1 MNEFSWIWAIAVF
14 FFYVVVDGL
23 YVLYTRYI
31 QQNRALAAANVGSAM
46 YGLYAFGTI
55 AIIQSPWNILF
66 IVLGA
71 WLGTYLTV
79 KYIK

>member
-1 MNEFSWIWAIAVF
+1 MNNFNWWMGILVF
-14 FFYVVVDGL
+14 FFYIIIDGL

-31 QQNRALAAANVGSAM
+31 QKNRPIASATVGSSM

-55 AIIQSPWNILF
+55 AIIQSAWNILF
-66 IVLGA
+66 IILGA
-71 WLGTYLTV
+71 WVGTYLAV